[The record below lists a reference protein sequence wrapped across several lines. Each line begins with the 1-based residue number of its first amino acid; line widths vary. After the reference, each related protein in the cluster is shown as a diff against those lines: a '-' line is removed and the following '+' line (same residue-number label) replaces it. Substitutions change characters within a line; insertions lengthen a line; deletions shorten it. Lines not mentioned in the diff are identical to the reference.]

1 MAGKNDRNFIAFCN
15 ELRIYMS
22 ENQHLL
28 NNYTRLLY
36 KIKFVR
42 RKINWGTLEEWKLK
56 MFLEIEE
63 MRDMDEH
70 TGGRKKK
77 VQDDQ

>member
-22 ENQHLL
+22 ENQHLP
-28 NNYTRLLY
+28 NNYTRLLN

-42 RKINWGTLEEWKLK
+42 RKINRGTLEEWKLK

>member
-22 ENQHLL
+22 ENQHLP
-28 NNYTRLLY
+28 NNYTRLLN

-56 MFLEIEE
+56 MVLEIEE